1 VYLAL
6 LGFIKSLFP
15 VFLFLFCFFKIIR
28 QLHKL
33 LKNIYSLIL
42 MHNFISNKQEI
53 TQPFACLNLSAVLS
67 SLARQSYKDILII
80 QAQLSGQLC
89 LCRCFLS

>member
-1 VYLAL
+1 
-6 LGFIKSLFP
+6 
-15 VFLFLFCFFKIIR
+15 
-28 QLHKL
+28 
-33 LKNIYSLIL
+33 

-53 TQPFACLNLSAVLS
+53 TQPFAFLNLSAVLS
-67 SLARQSYKDILII
+67 SLARQPYKDILII

>member
-1 VYLAL
+1 MYLAL

-15 VFLFLFCFFKIIR
+15 VFLFLFCFFLKK
-28 QLHKL
+28 LHKL

-53 TQPFACLNLSAVLS
+53 TQPFAFLNLSAVLS
-67 SLARQSYKDILII
+67 SLARQPYKDILII